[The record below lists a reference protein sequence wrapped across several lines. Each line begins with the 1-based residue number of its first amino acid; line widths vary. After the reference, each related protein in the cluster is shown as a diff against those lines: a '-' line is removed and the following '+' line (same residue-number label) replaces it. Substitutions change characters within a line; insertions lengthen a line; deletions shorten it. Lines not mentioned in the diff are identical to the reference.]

1 MASVFGCFLGRLF
14 STFFVVF
21 AVGDDDNCF
30 AHLFAF
36 GKTSIGQFDGRR
48 NVGALEG
55 DHIGVDIVEEEVRAG
70 EVAGQWKN
78 GISLSGKDIEADSII
93 FHSRY
98 EVGNE
103 QFASF

>member
-1 MASVFGCFLGRLF
+1 MASVFGCFLGRFF

-21 AVGDDDNCF
+21 AVGDYDNCF

-70 EVAGQWKN
+70 EVAGQRKN

-93 FHSRY
+93 VHSRY